1 MQDLEQL
8 KFPVGKNVFPIPIT
22 EKHILQWIKTL
33 EDFPK
38 QVEAEIE
45 GLNES
50 QLEYSYRPNGWSIL
64 QIINHC
70 VDSHTNSILRFKL
83 ALTEDNPTIKL
94 YQEALWAELPD
105 TLDYSI
111 VDTLMLLK
119 LLHKR
124 WIFLLKKMSPAH
136 FKKTF
141 FHPGDNEKLTLEENL
156 CIYDWHCKH
165 HLQHIINAKKY
176 KY

>member
-1 MQDLEQL
+1 MLDLEQL
-8 KFPVGKNVFPIPIT
+8 KFPIGKTVFPETILD
-22 EKHILQWIKTL
+22 KHIVQWIKTL
-33 EDFPK
+33 EDFPT
-38 QVEAEIE
+38 QVEKEIK
-45 GLNES
+45 GLNAT
-50 QLEYSYRPNGWSIL
+50 QFTHSYRPKSWTIL

-70 VDSHTNSILRFKL
+70 VDSHANSILRFKL
-83 ALTEDNPTIKL
+83 ALTENNPTIVP

-111 VDTLMLLK
+111 KDSLMLLK
-119 LLHKR
+119 SLHKR
-124 WIFLLKKMSPAH
+124 WVFLLSKMSPAD

-141 FHPGDNEKLTLEENL
+141 FHPENNKKVTLEENL

-165 HLQHIINAKKY
+165 HLQHIINAKKF